1 MKLPIA
7 LPKTVELSADYNGV
21 DVHVIADTVAGLKP
35 QFGIDDEFFLEYEND
50 DDLTAHAN
58 TGKLIVPWPIPFPL
72 LGEDFQ
78 FAFSLEVTGE
88 IELVPVEPSAD
99 DEPFPKA
106 ARLIPTAT
114 TCGRLLWDPQD

>member
-7 LPKTVELSADYNGV
+7 LPKTVKLAADYNGV
-21 DVHVIADTVAGLKP
+21 DVHDIADTVAGLMP
-35 QFGIDDEFFLEYEND
+35 QFRMDELVLQYEDD
-50 DDLTAHAN
+50 DDLTAHAD

-99 DEPFPKA
+99 DEQSRKA
-106 ARLIPTAT
+106 VRLIPTAT
-114 TCGRLLWDPQD
+114 TRGRLLWNRQD